1 MVTMSTM
8 QVNLDVSKLEVES
21 NEYDSVVRTKQ
32 EGGRRLEEVEMA
44 RVN

>member
-1 MVTMSTM
+1 M

-32 EGGRRLEEVEMA
+32 EGGRKLEEAGKV
-44 RVN
+44 RVS